1 MLFPHNEATKEPMN
15 TEDVEDATTDKHAEI
30 TTELPRERDTK
41 EPETAEKAPKDRA
54 TETTGSGNRKDA
66 ATMNNNNTTQEL
78 TLDDRK
84 EPECNQET
92 PSMTGIEAKT
102 SGSDERD
109 VTQLPDPNTQ
119 NVAIN
124 TLKKPDITRQLERK
138 YSNEESGE
146 ENNGE
151 LPEILEA
158 NKTKNAT
165 KKPKNAIHESLKDND
180 EISTQE
186 GPDMGKLKE
195 ASGTT
200 KAPKRKYKTEVEKLR
215 ELQNG
220 LEVTTSRRSDTIA
233 TIQEEE
239 SNQCEST
246 ETIIEG
252 DSPKTGLVE

>member
-1 MLFPHNEATKEPMN
+1 MLFPHDEATKEPMN

-30 TTELPRERDTK
+30 KTELPRERDTK
-41 EPETAEKAPKDRA
+41 EPKTADKAPKDRA
-54 TETTGSGNRKDA
+54 TETASSGNRTNA
-66 ATMNNNNTTQEL
+66 ATMDNNITTQEL
-78 TLDDRK
+78 TLNDRK

-92 PSMTGIEAKT
+92 PNMTSIEAKT

-119 NVAIN
+119 KVAVN
-124 TLKKPDITRQLERK
+124 TVKTPDITRQLQRK
-138 YSNEESGE
+138 YSSEEGGQ

-158 NKTKNAT
+158 NRTKTAT
-165 KKPKNAIHESLKDND
+165 KKPTNANYESLKDNA

-186 GPDMGKLKE
+186 EQDMGKQKE

-233 TIQEEE
+233 IIQEEE